1 MKISKR
7 LEQAMHKL
15 YTAYHA
21 NTLNPEC
28 CKQCAVGNIAD
39 HKDAWKNFSEHH
51 GSVSLNYVGT
61 VHERIG
67 RRINGY
73 LPSEL
78 LQIEKT
84 FLEAC
89 GFETPLSKNSK
100 RPTNPTDMDVL
111 FQGLSETIA
120 YLCQLEGNKNVM
132 EYTSIFKQ
140 HSLSINV
147 HAVVTA

>member
-1 MKISKR
+1 MNISKR
-7 LEQAMHKL
+7 LEQALVKL

-21 NTLNPEC
+21 NTLYPEC
-28 CKQCAVGNIAD
+28 CKQCPVGNIAD
-39 HKDAWKNFSEHH
+39 HKDAWKNFSDAR
-51 GSVSLNYVGT
+51 GSDSLNYVGI

-84 FLEAC
+84 FLKAC
-89 GFETPLSKNSK
+89 GFETPLTKNSK
-100 RPTNPTDMDVL
+100 RPTNSTDRDVL
-111 FQGLSETIA
+111 FQGLSKTIA

-140 HSLSINV
+140 KSFKTDV
-147 HAVVTA
+147 PEVVTL